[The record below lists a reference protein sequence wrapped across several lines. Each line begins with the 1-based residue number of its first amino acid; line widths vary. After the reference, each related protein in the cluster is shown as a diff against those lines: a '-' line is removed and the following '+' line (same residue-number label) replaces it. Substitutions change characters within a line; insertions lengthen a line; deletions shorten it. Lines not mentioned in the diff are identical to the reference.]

1 MGHEANQAKVVWAT
15 PSDFETCRLLHRQYG
30 TTYYFATQR
39 MPRPIRQNVHA
50 LYGFVRKAD
59 EWVDDKARF
68 STEDARDNLAEF
80 RSELIKA
87 VEGHIIPN
95 DPVLRAFSQTL
106 INCGV
111 PLSEALLFL
120 EAMESDLTKSRY
132 ASYKE
137 LEQYMRGSA
146 AAVGL
151 MMCSI
156 LGVIITPEVSA
167 SAVALGNAMQLTNF
181 LRDVG
186 EDWERGRLYI
196 PQEDFERFQVDPTEI
211 SVGIVSD
218 RFVNLMQFEISRARS
233 LYEKADRG
241 ITLLPTQA
249 RRSVLLARI
258 LYSKI
263 LDKIEANDY
272 DVLNARARTSRT
284 EKLLAATRVAIGYTR

>member
-1 MGHEANQAKVVWAT
+1 M
-15 PSDFETCRLLHRQYG
+15 LHRQYG